1 MDEIKSPES
10 DIESTEQKS
19 LSPAEKSGEK
29 KVDEVEATKNT
40 PDNISDIDDEADD
53 VPEDEVGEEDD
64 DAQEG
69 EGLSEQQK
77 NDLQAE
83 TGWSDNVVD
92 NINSPEEAQIYKD
105 AGLQP
110 DEVNGKEALVREIDP
125 DLTDEDGISNKD
137 RMERGL
143 APIDE
148 SGEKV
153 ELHHIGQHEDSPLAE
168 LTTSEHRQG
177 GNDTVLHDK
186 SKETE
191 VHGEGNNWDRER
203 QDYWKD
209 RANDYN

>member
-1 MDEIKSPES
+1 MRIQEGGNLVRRSVQRSCTLVREH
-10 DIESTEQKS
+10 
-19 LSPAEKSGEK
+19 PAEVQCIRLYE
-29 KVDEVEATKNT
+29 EV
-40 PDNISDIDDEADD
+40 DD
-53 VPEDEVGEEDD
+53 VPEDEVGEVDD

-83 TGWSDNVVD
+83 TAWSDNVVD

-105 AGLQP
+105 AGLRP

-209 RANDYN
+209 RANDFN